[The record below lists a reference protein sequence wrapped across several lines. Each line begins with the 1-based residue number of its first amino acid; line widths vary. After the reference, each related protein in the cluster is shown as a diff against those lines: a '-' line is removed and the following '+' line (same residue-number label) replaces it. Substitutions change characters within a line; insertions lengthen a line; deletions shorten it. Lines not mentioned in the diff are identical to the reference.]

1 MEATANRVSA
11 RGGDRRTSFFIPAK
25 GLQFEL
31 RPCIGVSSFNSHEAV
46 DFLNDNLGEHHSQG
60 KPAVYARGIVV
71 NKVAN
76 KIVAR
81 RLFSSAI
88 MSD

>member
-1 MEATANRVSA
+1 MEGTVA
-11 RGGDRRTSFFIPAK
+11 RLFLFPRR

-60 KPAVYARGIVV
+60 KAAVYARGIVV
-71 NKVAN
+71 NKVVN